1 MPPYGRSSS
10 GNSSHDFAYSTTP
23 HNSGPPFTFIK
34 GAGEGAL
41 ADFAVCGRGEIV
53 GGRLPGRSAAEDI
66 MLFDRIAAENINVL
80 IALFI
85 VVGFLGLLPQI

>member
-1 MPPYGRSSS
+1 MRKEYTPYGRSSS

-41 ADFAVCGRGEIV
+41 ADFAVCGGEV
-53 GGRLPGRSAAEDI
+53 KLLGGRLPGRSAAEDI

-85 VVGFLGLLPQI
+85 VVGF